1 MTLTHNARYRVRN
14 LAFSKYIKP
23 NGDATPQ
30 LGHYTY
36 NANDI
41 LFEFIAVETVL
52 LTTTYFKL
60 KSDSNKYWTAPATLP
75 DSGGAPMTL
84 QNDLGLTDN
93 AFFRQCF
100 QLIEVSAGVVML
112 APRSAPNARVQLAG
126 PLPDEGRYIQL
137 FFKEVN
143 QAAEQFAFE
152 LVSSLQVVDK
162 PVIRKPIYSDDT
174 TIYVENIEAGAS
186 IQLLRDGQAYGPQRT
201 NNTTGTVTIE
211 VPITGLVK
219 GGNFKADAFKTG
231 ESPTQADPVTVEEAA
246 IIVKVKEPNGTFSY
260 NLEVA
265 DVVSGTTTDNA
276 IAPRFNPPKILQ
288 TGLTSLGAAEA
299 ARTTAKYTKT
309 KTS

>member
-1 MTLTHNARYRVRN
+1 MNLTNNARYRVRN

-23 NGDATPQ
+23 NADATPQ

-52 LTTTYFKL
+52 LTTTYYKL
-60 KSDSNKYWTAPATLP
+60 KSDSNKYWTVPNTGDGPL
-75 DSGGAPMTL
+75 TL

-137 FFKEVN
+137 FSFQVN
-143 QAAEQFAFE
+143 SSAEQFAFE
-152 LVSSLQVVDK
+152 LVSSLEVVDK
-162 PVIRKPIYSDDT
+162 PVIRKPIYSHHT
-174 TIYVENIEAGAS
+174 QVFVENIEAGAS
-186 IQLLRDGQAYGPQRT
+186 IQLLRDGLAFGPQRPNST
-201 NNTTGTVTIE
+201 AGTITIE
-211 VPITGLVK
+211 IPITGLAK

-231 ESPTQADPVTVEEAA
+231 ESPTVADTVTVEEAA
-246 IIVKVKEPNGTFSY
+246 IIVKVKEPSGTFTF
-260 NLEVA
+260 NLEVGE
-265 DVVSGTTTDNA
+265 VVSGTTTDNA
-276 IAPRFNPPKILQ
+276 QAQRFNPPKILQ
-288 TGLTSLGAAEA
+288 SGLTSLGAAEA
-299 ARTTAKYTKT
+299 ARATAKYTKT